1 LSLGIDC
8 LCRLLGARALLVRPS
23 NPRLGCSGILGL
35 PLPVASA
42 VPSGAVTDLL
52 IWADTLRSPEMRH
65 EVPVVVP
72 DAFLYLERGGE
83 RHVVITPFEVERVQG
98 HDGLQPHAVEEFGW
112 DDLVKRGI
120 PMEEVQLGTAVRAVK
135 EFGIE
140 KAVVPTT
147 FPIELADRLRAE
159 GIEIT
164 PDRETFV
171 QRRRVKTGAE
181 LEGINRAQR
190 GAEAGMDA
198 ACELFRRAEEKDGS
212 LVLDGEPL
220 TCERVKIAI
229 QQAFTGLNL
238 LCDEFIVSHGEQTAI
253 GHEMGSGE
261 IKPNEPIVLDLWPR
275 DRESS
280 CYADM
285 TRTFVI
291 GEPSEEL
298 ATYQGLVYEALQ
310 QSLAAVKPGV
320 PGREVY
326 VVASEVFHEAGYPT
340 GLHKRD
346 GEVLEDGFFH
356 GLGHGV
362 GLEVHEQPWLSRYP
376 GELVAGDVIT
386 LEPGLYR
393 SGYGGCRLEDLVLV
407 TQDGVEVLTDY
418 PYDLEP

>member
-1 LSLGIDC
+1 
-8 LCRLLGARALLVRPS
+8 
-23 NPRLGCSGILGL
+23 
-35 PLPVASA
+35 
-42 VPSGAVTDLL
+42 VTDVI

-72 DAFLYLERGGE
+72 DPFLYLERDGE

-98 HDGLQPHAVEEFGW
+98 HDGLQPHAHEEFGW
-112 DDLVKRGI
+112 DDLVKQGI
-120 PMEEVQLGTAVRAVK
+120 PMEEVELGTAVRAVK
-135 EFGIE
+135 ELGVE

-147 FPIELADRLRAE
+147 FPVELADRLRAE

-171 QRRRVKTGAE
+171 QRRRVKSEAE
-181 LEGINRAQR
+181 LEGIGRAQR

-198 ACELFRRAEEKDGS
+198 ARDLFRRAEQKDGS
-212 LVLDGEPL
+212 LLLDGEPL
-220 TCERVKIAI
+220 TCERVKNAI
-229 QQAFTGLNL
+229 QQAFTELNL
-238 LCDEFIVSHGEQTAI
+238 LCEEFIVSHGAQTAI
-253 GHEMGSGE
+253 GHEMGFGE

-298 ATYQGLVYEALQ
+298 ATYRSLVYEALQ
-310 QSLAAVKPGV
+310 RSLAAVEPGV
-320 PGREVY
+320 AGRDVY
-326 VVASEVFHEAGYPT
+326 VVASEFFHEAGFPT
-340 GLHKRD
+340 ALHKED
-346 GEVLEDGFFH
+346 GEVLENGFFH

-376 GELVAGDVIT
+376 GELVEGDVIT

-393 SGYGGCRLEDLVLV
+393 NGYGGCRLEDLVLV
-407 TQDGVEVLTDY
+407 TRDGGELLTDY
-418 PYDLEP
+418 PYDLKP

>member
-1 LSLGIDC
+1 M
-8 LCRLLGARALLVRPS
+8 
-23 NPRLGCSGILGL
+23 
-35 PLPVASA
+35 
-42 VPSGAVTDLL
+42 TDLL

-112 DDLVKRGI
+112 DDLVKQGV

-171 QRRRVKTGAE
+171 QRRRVKTAAE
-181 LEGINRAQR
+181 LEGIKRAQR

-198 ACELFRRAEEKDGS
+198 ACELFRRAKEQDGS

-298 ATYQGLVYEALQ
+298 VTYQGLVYEALQ
-310 QSLAAVKPGV
+310 RSLAAVKPDV
-320 PGREVY
+320 PGRDVY

-407 TQDGVEVLTDY
+407 TKDGAEVLTDY

>member
-1 LSLGIDC
+1 M
-8 LCRLLGARALLVRPS
+8 
-23 NPRLGCSGILGL
+23 
-35 PLPVASA
+35 
-42 VPSGAVTDLL
+42 TDVL

-65 EVPVVVP
+65 EVPVVIP
-72 DAFLYLERGGE
+72 DPFLYLERDGE
-83 RHVVITPFEVERVQG
+83 RHVVITPFEVERIEG
-98 HDGLQPHAVEEFGW
+98 HDGIQPHPREQFGW
-112 DDLVKRGI
+112 DELAKQEL
-120 PMEEVQLGTAVRAVK
+120 PMEEIALGTAVRAVK
-135 EFGIE
+135 ELGVQ

-147 FPIELADRLRAE
+147 FPVELADRLRAA
-159 GIEIT
+159 GVEIT

-171 QRRRVKTGAE
+171 QRRRVKSQAE
-181 LEGINRAQR
+181 LDGIDRAQR

-198 ACELFRRAEEKDGS
+198 ARELFRRAEQRDGS
-212 LVLDGEPL
+212 LVLDGETL
-220 TCERVKIAI
+220 TCERVKIAV
-229 QQAFTGLNL
+229 QQAFTDLNL
-238 LCDEFIVSHGEQTAI
+238 LCEEFIVSHGAQTAI
-253 GHEMGSGE
+253 GHEMGAGE
-261 IKPNEPIVLDLWPR
+261 IKPNEPVVLDLWPR

-298 ATYQGLVYEALQ
+298 AAYHSLVYEALQ
-310 QSLAAVKPGV
+310 RALEAVKPGIA
-320 PGREVY
+320 GRDVY
-326 VVASEVFHEAGYPT
+326 VLVSELFHDAGYPT

-393 SGYGGCRLEDLVLV
+393 HGYGGCRLEDLALV
-407 TQDGVEVLTDY
+407 TEDGAELLTDY
-418 PYDLEP
+418 PYDLQP

>member
-1 LSLGIDC
+1 M
-8 LCRLLGARALLVRPS
+8 
-23 NPRLGCSGILGL
+23 
-35 PLPVASA
+35 
-42 VPSGAVTDLL
+42 TDLL

-220 TCERVKIAI
+220 TCERIKIAI

-298 ATYQGLVYEALQ
+298 VTYQRLVYEALQ
-310 QSLAAVKPGV
+310 RSLAAVKPGV
-320 PGREVY
+320 PGRDVY

-407 TQDGVEVLTDY
+407 TQDGAEVLTDY

>member
-1 LSLGIDC
+1 M
-8 LCRLLGARALLVRPS
+8 
-23 NPRLGCSGILGL
+23 
-35 PLPVASA
+35 
-42 VPSGAVTDLL
+42 TDLL

-65 EVPVVVP
+65 EFPVVVP
-72 DAFLYLERGGE
+72 DAFLYLERGDE

-112 DDLVKRGI
+112 DDLVKQGI
-120 PMEEVQLGTAVRAVK
+120 PMEEVGLGTAVRAVK

-147 FPIELADRLRAE
+147 FPVELADRLRAE

-181 LEGINRAQR
+181 LEGISRAQR

-212 LVLDGEPL
+212 LLLDGEPL

-298 ATYQGLVYEALQ
+298 VTYQRLVYEALQ
-310 QSLAAVKPGV
+310 RSLAAVKPGV
-320 PGREVY
+320 PGRDVF

-407 TQDGVEVLTDY
+407 TKDGAEVLTDY

>member
-1 LSLGIDC
+1 M
-8 LCRLLGARALLVRPS
+8 
-23 NPRLGCSGILGL
+23 
-35 PLPVASA
+35 
-42 VPSGAVTDLL
+42 TDLL

-72 DAFLYLERGGE
+72 DPFLYLERGGE

-98 HDGLQPHAVEEFGW
+98 HDGLQPHAVEQFGW
-112 DDLVKRGI
+112 DDLVKQGI
-120 PMEEVQLGTAVRAVK
+120 PMEEVELGTAVRAVK

-140 KAVVPTT
+140 KAIVPTT
-147 FPIELADRLRAE
+147 FPVELADRLRAE

-181 LEGINRAQR
+181 LEGISRAQR

-198 ACELFRRAEEKDGS
+198 ACELFRRAQEKDGS
-212 LVLDGEPL
+212 LLLDGEPL

-275 DRESS
+275 DRQSS

-298 ATYQGLVYEALQ
+298 VTYQRLVYQALQ
-310 QSLAAVKPGV
+310 RSLAAVKPGV
-320 PGREVY
+320 PGRDVY
-326 VVASEVFHEAGYPT
+326 VVAAEVFHEAGYPT

-407 TQDGVEVLTDY
+407 TKDGAEVLTDY

>member
-1 LSLGIDC
+1 VSD
-8 LCRLLGARALLVRPS
+8 V
-23 NPRLGCSGILGL
+23 
-35 PLPVASA
+35 
-42 VPSGAVTDLL
+42 L

-72 DAFLYLERGGE
+72 DPFLYLERGGE
-83 RHVVITPFEVERVQG
+83 RHVVITPFEVERIQG
-98 HDGLQPHAVEEFGW
+98 QDGIQPHAREQFGW
-112 DDLVKRGI
+112 DELAKQGLT
-120 PMEEVQLGTAVRAVK
+120 MEEIELGTAVRAVK
-135 EFGIE
+135 ELGVE

-147 FPIELADRLRAE
+147 FPVELADRLRAA
-159 GIEIT
+159 GVEIT

-171 QRRRVKTGAE
+171 QRRRVKSQAE

-198 ACELFRRAEEKDGS
+198 ARDLFRRAEQHNGS
-212 LVLDGEPL
+212 LVVDGEAL

-229 QQAFTGLNL
+229 QQAFTDLNL
-238 LCDEFIVSHGEQTAI
+238 LCEEFIVSHGAQTAI
-253 GHEMGSGE
+253 GHEMGFGE
-261 IKPNEPIVLDLWPR
+261 IKANEPIVLDLWPR

-291 GEPSEEL
+291 GEPSDEL
-298 ATYQGLVYEALQ
+298 AAYHSLVYEALQ
-310 QSLAAVKPGV
+310 RAVEAVKPGI
-320 PGREVY
+320 PGRDVY
-326 VVASEVFHEAGYPT
+326 VLVSELFHEAGYRT

-386 LEPGLYR
+386 IEPGLYR
-393 SGYGGCRLEDLVLV
+393 HGYGGCRLEDLVLV
-407 TQDGVEVLTDY
+407 TEDDGELITRY
-418 PYDLEP
+418 RYDLEP

>member
-1 LSLGIDC
+1 
-8 LCRLLGARALLVRPS
+8 VRPS

-298 ATYQGLVYEALQ
+298 VTYQGLVYEALQ

-320 PGREVY
+320 LGREVY

-407 TQDGVEVLTDY
+407 TQDGAEVLTDY

>member
-1 LSLGIDC
+1 MAD
-8 LCRLLGARALLVRPS
+8 V
-23 NPRLGCSGILGL
+23 
-35 PLPVASA
+35 
-42 VPSGAVTDLL
+42 L

-65 EVPVVVP
+65 EVPVVIP
-72 DAFLYLERGGE
+72 DPFLYLERGGE
-83 RHVVITPFEVERVQG
+83 RHVVITPFEVERIEG
-98 HDGLQPHAVEEFGW
+98 RDGIQPHAREDFGW
-112 DDLVKRGI
+112 DELAEQGL
-120 PMEEVQLGTAVRAVK
+120 PMEEISLGTAVRAVK
-135 EFGIE
+135 ELGIE

-159 GIEIT
+159 GVEIT

-171 QRRRVKTGAE
+171 QRRRVKSQAE
-181 LEGINRAQR
+181 IDGINRAQR

-198 ACELFRRAEEKDGS
+198 ARELFRRAERRNGS

-229 QQAFTGLNL
+229 QQAFTDLNL
-238 LCDEFIVSHGEQTAI
+238 LCEEFIVSHGAQTAI
-253 GHEMGSGE
+253 GHEMGFGE
-261 IKPNEPIVLDLWPR
+261 IKPDEPIVLDLWPR

-285 TRTFVI
+285 TRTFVV

-298 ATYQGLVYEALQ
+298 AAYHSLVYEALQ
-310 QSLAAVKPGV
+310 RTLEAIKPGV
-320 PGREVY
+320 AGRDVY
-326 VVASEVFHEAGYPT
+326 VLAAELFHEAGYRT
-340 GLHKRD
+340 GLHKAD

-376 GELVAGDVIT
+376 GELVEGDVVT

-393 SGYGGCRLEDLVLV
+393 HGWGGCRLEDLVLV
-407 TQDGVEVLTDY
+407 TKDGGELITRY
-418 PYDLEP
+418 AYDLTP

>member
-1 LSLGIDC
+1 M
-8 LCRLLGARALLVRPS
+8 
-23 NPRLGCSGILGL
+23 
-35 PLPVASA
+35 
-42 VPSGAVTDLL
+42 TDLL

-112 DDLVKRGI
+112 DDLVKQGI

-171 QRRRVKTGAE
+171 QRRRVKTAAE
-181 LEGINRAQR
+181 LEGIKRAQR

-198 ACELFRRAEEKDGS
+198 ARELFRRAEEKDGS

-298 ATYQGLVYEALQ
+298 ATYQRLVYEALQ
-310 QSLAAVKPGV
+310 RSLAAVKPGV
-320 PGREVY
+320 PGRDVY

-407 TQDGVEVLTDY
+407 TQDGAKVLTDY